1 MRLTAKID
9 IDAAPAT
16 VWRCID
22 EPALILRWVEG
33 ALEHRYIDA
42 RDPARPVGQRFV
54 QRLQQG
60 KKVTEFTGTLIA
72 FERPRHF
79 AFTIPSPA
87 YSSEAHFRL
96 TPARL
101 GAHPRRLRDRC
112 HLAHRHREGCRRAAA
127 AAAGLVR
134 AEADAA
140 PQGAGRERR
149 WEKRH
154 EH

>member
-9 IDAAPAT
+9 IDAPPET

-33 ALEHRYIDA
+33 ALEHRYLDA

-60 KKVTEFTGTLIA
+60 KKVTEFIGTLIA
-72 FERPRHF
+72 FDRPRHF

-96 TPARL
+96 SPLGPARTHVDYAIDVTL
-101 GAHPRRLRDRC
+101 HTATAKLAGVLLRLPLALFVPKQMRRLKT
-112 HLAHRHREGCRRAAA
+112 LAESV
-127 AAAGLVR
+127 AG
-134 AEADAA
+134 ET
-140 PQGAGRERR
+140 P
-149 WEKRH
+149 
-154 EH
+154 

>member
-1 MRLTAKID
+1 MRLTARID
-9 IDAAPAT
+9 IDAPPET

-22 EPALILRWVEG
+22 EPALIVRWVEG
-33 ALEHRYIDA
+33 ALEHRYIDP

-72 FERPRHF
+72 FDRPSHF

-96 TPARL
+96 TPL
-101 GAHPRRLRDRC
+101 GAGDTRVDYVIDVTLHTATAKLAAVLLRVPLAFFVPKQMRRLKA
-112 HLAHRHREGCRRAAA
+112 LAESIQGGAA
-127 AAAGLVR
+127 
-134 AEADAA
+134 
-140 PQGAGRERR
+140 
-149 WEKRH
+149 
-154 EH
+154 

>member
-1 MRLTAKID
+1 MRLTARID
-9 IDAAPAT
+9 IDAPAET

-33 ALEHRYIDA
+33 ALEHRYIDV
-42 RDPARPVGQRFV
+42 RDPANPVGQRFV

-72 FERPRHF
+72 FDRPRHF

-96 TPARL
+96 TPLGSARTHVDYAIDVTL
-101 GAHPRRLRDRC
+101 HTASAKLII
-112 HLAHRHREGCRRAAA
+112 AS
-127 AAAGLVR
+127 
-134 AEADAA
+134 
-140 PQGAGRERR
+140 
-149 WEKRH
+149 
-154 EH
+154 

>member
-1 MRLTAKID
+1 MRLTAHID
-9 IDAAPAT
+9 IGAPPAV

-33 ALEHRYIDA
+33 ALEHRYIDT
-42 RDPARPVGQRFV
+42 RDPAHPVGQRFL

-72 FERPRHF
+72 FDRPRHF

-96 TPARL
+96 SPRGAAGTHVDYVIDVTLHTTLAKLAAALLRL
-101 GAHPRRLRDRC
+101 PLSFFVPKQMRRLKA
-112 HLAHRHREGCRRAAA
+112 LAESVKG
-127 AAAGLVR
+127 
-134 AEADAA
+134 EA
-140 PQGAGRERR
+140 P
-149 WEKRH
+149 
-154 EH
+154 

>member
-9 IDAAPAT
+9 IDAAPET

-33 ALEHRYIDA
+33 ALEHRYLDA

-60 KKVTEFTGTLIA
+60 KKVTEFTGMLIA
-72 FERPRHF
+72 FDRPRHF

-96 TPARL
+96 SPLGPARTHVDYAIDVTL
-101 GAHPRRLRDRC
+101 HTATAKFAGALLRLPLAFFVPKQMRRLKA
-112 HLAHRHREGCRRAAA
+112 LAESV
-127 AAAGLVR
+127 AG
-134 AEADAA
+134 EA
-140 PQGAGRERR
+140 P
-149 WEKRH
+149 
-154 EH
+154 